1 MRLFAALPLPSDARA
16 PLVGA
21 MEALRREGWPVR
33 WVDPSLLH
41 LTLKFYGE
49 VPDERAA
56 AIAEAL
62 DAATDRMPAVLL
74 VVTGVGT
81 LPRGR
86 GARVIVADLAP
97 EPALELLQHRV
108 EMAGKSIGIP
118 VEGRPFR
125 PHLTLGRVRQG
136 ERLPAAA
143 RARVAAEPAALTA
156 VADAVELFE
165 SRTGPAGPQ
174 YLSRRRY
181 RLVA

>member
-16 PLVGA
+16 PLAGA
-21 MEALRREGWPVR
+21 AEALREEGWPVR

-41 LTLKFYGE
+41 LTLKFYGD

-62 DAATDRMPAVLL
+62 AAATEGMPAVLL
-74 VVTGVGT
+74 VVTGLGT

-86 GARVIVADLAP
+86 GARVIVADLAA
-97 EPALELLQHRV
+97 EPGLELLQHRV
-108 EMAGKSIGIP
+108 EMAGQSIGIP
-118 VEGRPFR
+118 VEARPFR
-125 PHLTLGRVRQG
+125 PHLTLARVRQG

-143 RARVAAEPAALTA
+143 RARVAAETVALTG
-156 VADAVELFE
+156 VADTVELFE
-165 SRTGPAGPQ
+165 SRPGPAGPQ
-174 YLSRRRY
+174 YLSRRSY